1 MNISLAKRLATAA
14 LALGLA
20 GGTFGLSTATA
31 FASPAVHVVAAKKTT
46 SAKKATS
53 AKKTTSAK
61 TTTPGKKVAS
71 PSAGSACTKAELG
84 KTAKSGKT
92 TLACEKA
99 GKGFKWVAKAP
110 AKTKA
115 KPVAKKTAKK

>member
-31 FASPAVHVVAAKKTT
+31 FASPAVHVDAAKKTT
-46 SAKKATS
+46 SAKK
-53 AKKTTSAK
+53 TTPGK
-61 TTTPGKKVAS
+61 TTTPGKKVVG
-71 PSAGSACTKAELG
+71 PTAGSACTKAELG

-115 KPVAKKTAKK
+115 KPVAKKTAKTAKK

>member
-1 MNISLAKRLATAA
+1 MNISLAKRLATTA

-31 FASPAVHVVAAKKTT
+31 FASPAVHVAAAKKTT
-46 SAKKATS
+46 SAKR
-53 AKKTTSAK
+53 TTTTK
-61 TTTPGKKVAS
+61 TTTSGKKVAS
-71 PSAGSACTKAELG
+71 PTVGSACTKTELG

-92 TLACEKA
+92 TLACEKS
-99 GKGFKWVAKAP
+99 GKGFKWAAKAP
-110 AKTKA
+110 AKTTA